1 MRRPRRIELMLLAVV
16 VLWALNLTV
25 TRYILTHGFEPL
37 PYATIRYG
45 LAALVFLG
53 ITAVAERS
61 LRVVRSDWW
70 LVAAATIS
78 LWLNQLA
85 FVFALDSTSASTIG
99 LVLGATP
106 IFAALLGLALGTEQ
120 LHGRFWLGA
129 AVSFA
134 GVALVALG
142 AGGEIEGGP
151 EGVALGVLTAAT
163 WAAYSV
169 AIAPLMSRY
178 SPYRISAL
186 VLSLGWVLIAVTGA
200 PATAGQEL
208 ELGWEVWA
216 LLVFATL
223 GPLVATNVL
232 WFRSLDRIGPARATL
247 AANLQPFVAVVFALV
262 LLSEPLTPLQV
273 AGGVLIG
280 GGIVL
285 ARRRR
290 RVRRLAAAVSSRPWR
305 GTESVQA
312 TTDEGG
318 RRRWMRGSG
327 S

>member
-1 MRRPRRIELMLLAVV
+1 MLLGVV
-16 VLWALNLTV
+16 VLWALNLTL

-37 PYATIRYG
+37 PYATVRYG

-53 ITAVAERS
+53 ITVVAERS
-61 LRVVRSDWW
+61 LHVARSDWL
-70 LVAAATIS
+70 LVAAATLA
-78 LWLNQLA
+78 LWLNQLS
-85 FVFALDSTSASTIG
+85 FVFAVDATTASTIG
-99 LVLGATP
+99 LILGATP
-106 IFAALLGLALGTEQ
+106 IFAALLGLALGTEK

-142 AGGEIEGGP
+142 TGGEIEGGP
-151 EGVALGVLTAAT
+151 EGVALGVATAAT

-169 AIAPLMSRY
+169 AIAPLMARY

-186 VLSLGWVLIAVTGA
+186 VLSLGWLLIAVTGA
-200 PATAGQEL
+200 RSTADQSFD
-208 ELGWEVWA
+208 LGWEVWA
-216 LLVFATL
+216 LLVVATL
-223 GPLVATNVL
+223 GPLVTTNVL

-262 LLSEPLTPLQV
+262 LLSEPMTLPQV

-280 GGIVL
+280 AGIVL

-290 RVRRLAAAVSSRPWR
+290 PRALVPSRA
-305 GTESVQA
+305 EVEV
-312 TTDEGG
+312 TTAG
-318 RRRWMRGSG
+318 RR
-327 S
+327 